1 MFSFAVVSSSVQST
15 RLNHLVCRDNGKE
28 KRGRESKRGSKRWR
42 RSEEIRRGENERNK
56 GEKNGRVGGG
66 EWSRIIIVL

>member
-1 MFSFAVVSSSVQST
+1 MKGKAREAARDGGEVR
-15 RLNHLVCRDNGKE
+15 RLGEERD
-28 KRGRESKRGSKRWR
+28 
-42 RSEEIRRGENERNK
+42 ERNK